1 MYQTFHNEGRS
12 IMGRYEG
19 KTAVIT
25 GGTTGIG
32 FSTAKLLVSEGV
44 KVVIT
49 GRTAATVEAA
59 QMELGAGARGI
70 TADTS
75 KLADLDRVVELAKSH
90 LGRVDFVFVNA
101 GIAKFA
107 PFDAVSP
114 DLWDELNDIN
124 VRGAFFAVQKLVPL
138 VPQGGAIVLDAS
150 IVAQK
155 GFAGTTAY
163 SATKAALRSLGRTLA
178 TELLPRGIRVNVV
191 SPGPISTPIFEKS
204 NVPPEARAAMVEQF
218 REAVPMKRLGHPEEV
233 ARAAVFLAFEATF
246 TTGADLPIDG
256 GIGQL

>member
-1 MYQTFHNEGRS
+1 
-12 IMGRYEG
+12 MGRYEG

-32 FSTAKLLVSEGV
+32 FSTARLLVSEGA

-49 GRTAATVEAA
+49 GRTPATLQAAER
-59 QMELGAGARGI
+59 ELGASARAI
-70 TADTS
+70 AADTAN
-75 KLADLDRVVELAKSH
+75 LADLDRVADLAKAY
-90 LGRVDFVFVNA
+90 LGHVDFVFVNA

-107 PFDAVSP
+107 PFEAV
-114 DLWDELNDIN
+114 DERLWDEQHDIN

-138 VPQGGAIVLDAS
+138 VPRGGAIVLDAS
-150 IVAQK
+150 IVAVK
-155 GFAGTTAY
+155 GFAATTAY
-163 SATKAALRSLGRTLA
+163 SASKAALRSLGRTLA

-191 SPGPISTPIFEKS
+191 SPGPVATPIFEKS
-204 NVPPEARAAMVEQF
+204 NVPPEARAAMAEQF
-218 REAVPMKRLGHPEEV
+218 REGVPMKRFGLPEEV

-246 TTGADLPIDG
+246 TTGADLPVDG

>member
-1 MYQTFHNEGRS
+1 
-12 IMGRYEG
+12 MGRYKD

-32 FSTAKLLVSEGV
+32 FSTAKLLVSEGA

-49 GRTAATVEAA
+49 GRTAETVKSAET
-59 QMELGAGARGI
+59 ELGASARAI
-70 TADTS
+70 VADTA
-75 KLADLDRVVELAKSH
+75 KLPDLDRVVDLARSH

-107 PFDAVSP
+107 PFDAVGES
-114 DLWDELNDIN
+114 LWDEQNDIN

-138 VPQGGAIVLDAS
+138 VPQGGAIVLNSS
-150 IVAQK
+150 IVALK
-155 GFAGTTAY
+155 GLAGTTAY
-163 SATKAALRSLGRTLA
+163 AASKAALRSLGRTLA

-191 SPGPISTPIFEKS
+191 SPGPVTTPILDKS

-218 REAVPMKRLGHPEEV
+218 REAVPMKRFGLPEEV
-233 ARAAVFLAFEATF
+233 ARAAIFLAFEGTF
-246 TTGADLPIDG
+246 TTGADLPVDG
-256 GIGQL
+256 GIGQV

>member
-1 MYQTFHNEGRS
+1 
-12 IMGRYEG
+12 MGRYEG

-32 FSTAKLLVSEGV
+32 FSTAKLLVSEGAR
-44 KVVIT
+44 VVIT

-59 QMELGAGARGI
+59 QTELGAGARGI

-75 KLADLDRVVELAKSH
+75 KLADLDRVVELAQSH
-90 LGRVDFVFVNA
+90 LGHVDFVFVNA

-107 PFDAVSP
+107 PFEATDER
-114 DLWDELNDIN
+114 LWDEMHGIN
-124 VRGAFFAVQKLVPL
+124 ARGAFFAVQKLVPL
-138 VPQGGAIVLDAS
+138 VPQGGSIVLDAS

-155 GFAGTTAY
+155 GFHGTSAY

-204 NVPPEARAAMVEQF
+204 NIPPEARAATAEQF
-218 REAVPMKRLGHPEEV
+218 RESVPMKRFGLPEEV

-246 TTGADLPIDG
+246 TTGADLPVDG
-256 GIGQL
+256 GVGQL

>member
-1 MYQTFHNEGRS
+1 
-12 IMGRYEG
+12 MGRYAG

-32 FSTAKLLVSEGV
+32 FSTAKLLVSEGA

-49 GRTAATVEAA
+49 GRTAATVESAEK
-59 QMELGAGARGI
+59 ELGTSARAI
-70 TADTS
+70 VADTA
-75 KLADLDRVVELAKSH
+75 KLADLDRVVDIARTH

-107 PFDAVSP
+107 PFDAV
-114 DLWDELNDIN
+114 DERLWDEQHDIN

-150 IVAQK
+150 IVALK
-155 GFAGTTAY
+155 GFPATTAY
-163 SATKAALRSLGRTLA
+163 AASKAALRSLGRTLA

-191 SPGPISTPIFEKS
+191 SPGPITTPIFEKS
-204 NVPPEARAAMVEQF
+204 NVPPEARAGMAEQF
-218 REAVPMKRLGHPEEV
+218 REAVPMKRFGLPEEV

-246 TTGADLPIDG
+246 TTGADLPVDG
-256 GIGQL
+256 GIGQV